1 MHYEVT
7 MPGRMAWQIY
17 LDGESMITPDNLIK
31 GMVIKKNTAGDFV
44 KTGRKVI
51 IRDWLMVEI
60 IGDTQAGF

>member
-7 MPGRMAWQIY
+7 MPGQMLWHIY
-17 LDGESMITPDNLIK
+17 LDAESLITPDNLIK
-31 GMVIKKNTAGDFV
+31 GIVIKKNTAGDFV
-44 KTGRKVI
+44 KTGRKII